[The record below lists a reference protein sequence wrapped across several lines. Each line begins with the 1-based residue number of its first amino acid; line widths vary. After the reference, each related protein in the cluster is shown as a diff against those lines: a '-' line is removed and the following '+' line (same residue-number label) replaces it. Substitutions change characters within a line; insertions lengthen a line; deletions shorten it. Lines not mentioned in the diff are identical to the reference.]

1 MSNRK
6 HHFVVKTTASG
17 QYMSRFNYN
26 SEAIVWS
33 EELSSKANA
42 LANISSVKKNACVAP
57 IVDLTKGESASGY
70 RIEVFKTTD
79 NQFMVR
85 FKAPN
90 NETVVVSER
99 YTAKHNAIKAAESV
113 RNNTADAPV
122 IDIKSLR
129 AA

>member
-1 MSNRK
+1 MLG
-6 HHFVVKTTASG
+6 HHFTVKKTKSG

-42 LANISSVKKNACVAP
+42 LGNINSVKKNAYLAP

-70 RIEVFKTTD
+70 RIEIFGTSD

-85 FKAPN
+85 FRAPSG
-90 NETVVVSER
+90 EIIVVSER

-113 RNNTADAPV
+113 RNNTASASV
-122 IDIKSLR
+122 IDLTIGR

>member
-1 MSNRK
+1 MTG
-6 HHFVVKTTASG
+6 HHFLIKKTKSG
-17 QYMSRFNYN
+17 QFMSRFNYN

-42 LANISSVKKNACVAP
+42 LGNINSVKKNACLAP
-57 IVDLTKGESASGY
+57 IVDLTIGQSASGY
-70 RIEVFKTTD
+70 RLEIFGTTD

-85 FKAPN
+85 FRAPSG
-90 NETVVVSER
+90 EIIVVSER

-113 RNNTADAPV
+113 RDNTASAPV
-122 IDIKSLR
+122 IDLTIGN